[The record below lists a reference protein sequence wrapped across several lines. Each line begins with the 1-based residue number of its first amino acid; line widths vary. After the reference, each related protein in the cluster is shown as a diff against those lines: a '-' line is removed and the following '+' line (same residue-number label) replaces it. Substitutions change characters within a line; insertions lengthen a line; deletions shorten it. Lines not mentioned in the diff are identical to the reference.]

1 MNVVTTLNM
10 SNYIASD
17 VPLSPISADWDSPG
31 GSLDLSTLNYSY
43 GNGSSST
50 ASPVPVSKMLRGRM
64 SPDNSDS
71 EPQLCLPT
79 SQLFDM
85 SYAPTPEAMSS
96 PSSDSEQL
104 PPTPPLEPAT
114 LVPCKRASSTSTTSV
129 SKKVRGSA
137 VSTKDYVP
145 PDVSGLSKREARLVK
160 NRAAAFLSRQRK
172 REEFET
178 MEQRVVEL
186 EQENARLM
194 ALARGTTAKPPK
206 EELLSEVE
214 QLRARLAAA
223 EERERELS
231 EQLSRKEA
239 EPVKPE
245 VVEPQLTLAPR
256 AAPSQAIHKSG
267 ASLGLMVLLCALP
280 TLLTLPTHSSLPS
293 TFSLPLSNAN
303 SLPAT
308 SSAFDVQSFMSGDF
322 DWMTSGS
329 GSMVDFDMDNL
340 DMLSRSRADSSKKLE
355 FVDEDSEALGLSGL
369 DISFDARPSEDGK
382 IRVRIHPPA
391 SASTS
396 ASSAPSPAA
405 ASTSD
410 GDDQSMWGGSD
421 FGGAPSP
428 SASDFLAED
437 KLGPFLGVGSDF
449 PSMAVDSSSDLS
461 SPTSASFSSSGLS
474 SSDQY
479 DFNFGDITSGFS
491 VSTSSG
497 RRRVRIALKSMP
509 GQGREGGEWEVQLC

>member
-1 MNVVTTLNM
+1 MNVVTTINM

-17 VPLSPISADWDSPG
+17 VPLSPISSDWETS
-31 GSLDLSTLNYSY
+31 SNLDLSTLNYSY
-43 GNGSSST
+43 PV
-50 ASPVPVSKMLRGRM
+50 ASPLPVSKMLRGRM

-79 SQLFDM
+79 SQVFDM

-96 PSSDSEQL
+96 PPSETEQL
-104 PPTPPLEPAT
+104 PPTPPSRHASV
-114 LVPCKRASSTSTTSV
+114 VPSKRPSTSGTSV
-129 SKKVRGSA
+129 SKKARGSA

-178 MEQRVVEL
+178 MELRVAEL

-194 ALARGTTAKPPK
+194 ALAQKKQEPPE

-214 QLRARLAAA
+214 QLRAQLAAA
-223 EERERELS
+223 EARERELS
-231 EQLSRKEA
+231 EQLTRKSE
-239 EPVKPE
+239 EPAKEVTPE
-245 VVEPQLTLAPR
+245 PELTLAPR
-256 AAPSQAIHKSG
+256 VAPSQSLHKSG

-280 TLLTLPTHSSLPS
+280 TLLTLPTHSNVPT
-293 TFSLPLSNAN
+293 TFSLPLSNTN
-303 SLPAT
+303 SVQA
-308 SSAFDVQSFMSGDF
+308 SSTFDMNSFMPGDF
-322 DWMTSGS
+322 DWMTSGA
-329 GSMVDFDMDNL
+329 GSMMDFDMDGL
-340 DMLSRSRADSSKKLE
+340 DMLSRPRMDSSKKLE

-369 DISFDARPSEDGK
+369 DISFDATPSEDGK
-382 IRVRIHPPA
+382 IRVKIHPPA
-391 SASTS
+391 SSS
-396 ASSAPSPAA
+396 APVSSAPSPE
-405 ASTSD
+405 ASSD
-410 GDDQSMWGGSD
+410 GDDQSMFGGSD

-428 SASDFLAED
+428 AASDFLSDD

-449 PSMAVDSSSDLS
+449 PSMAIDSSSDLS
-461 SPTSASFSSSGLS
+461 SPTSTSFSSSGLS
-474 SSDQY
+474 EPF
-479 DFNFGDITSGFS
+479 DFNFGDLASGFS
-491 VSTSSG
+491 VSTSTG